1 MPLTLGEIQSRGTE
15 LQISN
20 RMVKKMTAEKKVKDV
35 ERREHTYT
43 NQILLRENG
52 RRRVHMII

>member
-20 RMVKKMTAEKKVKDV
+20 RMVKKMTAEKKVKDIA
-35 ERREHTYT
+35 RRKHTYT
-43 NQILLRENG
+43 NQILLKESG
-52 RRRVHMII
+52 RRRAHMII